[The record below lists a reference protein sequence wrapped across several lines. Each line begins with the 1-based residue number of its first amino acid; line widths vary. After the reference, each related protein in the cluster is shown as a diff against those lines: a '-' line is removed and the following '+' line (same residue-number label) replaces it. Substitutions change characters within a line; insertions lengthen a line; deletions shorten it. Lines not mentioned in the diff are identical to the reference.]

1 MQKTVSAVLSQQYPI
16 KTLMKIK
23 TGSKNSK
30 IGTPKVAKIV
40 KPITKPTSEKKE
52 KPQGKTRL
60 VAKQEMDAIP
70 AWVRESSEK
79 KPKRAE

>member
-1 MQKTVSAVLSQQYPI
+1 
-16 KTLMKIK
+16 MKIK